1 METAAEMLL
10 VVFVYHNGSTLYP
23 GSKSSYKSDSLK
35 APCHAVVPAKK
46 NPSSLVKVPLF
57 LTNSLLCFFI

>member
-23 GSKSSYKSDSLK
+23 GSKISYKSDSLK
-35 APCHAVVPAKK
+35 APCHAVVPAKM
-46 NPSSLVKVPLF
+46 NPSSLVTVPLF
-57 LTNSLLCFFI
+57 LTNSLLYFFI